1 MKKKK
6 KTKNTPEMLASWLV
20 PLFPVYYLKTIQSY
34 WREKFAV
41 ILSKSFCHHFS
52 NYGRKK
58 LGELSS
64 YSHIHI
70 LRLFKT
76 ETGIS
81 PHDWLTNI
89 RINYA
94 KEYLEST
101 NIKISQ
107 IADLCGFSSDSH
119 FKILFKK
126 TTGFTPGNY
135 RKNTNQIY

>member
-1 MKKKK
+1 MQLIFEIYQSVYSEKEYSHPVKACIEYMK
-6 KTKNTPEMLASWLV
+6 N
-20 PLFPVYYLKTIQSY
+20 
-34 WREKFAV
+34 
-41 ILSKSFCHHFS
+41 
-52 NYGRKK
+52 NYKENITLKK